1 MQRSLAINPDPFRSA
16 APIAQEMDLNVTY
29 NHNQGSKWQLDT
41 PLYVIDGSSFVSC
54 SWDPLSL
61 VPRPL
66 LCFVLRFAFGIIID
80 SLYLPKVYTIYGIIH
95 VRFRGDAKPSYDSE
109 FEVYG

>member
-1 MQRSLAINPDPFRSA
+1 MLF
-16 APIAQEMDLNVTY
+16 
-29 NHNQGSKWQLDT
+29 SKIIVVNGKNKFQFFT
-41 PLYVIDGSSFVSC
+41 RYRY

-80 SLYLPKVYTIYGIIH
+80 SIYLPKVYTIYGIIH